1 MYYAIGIFRVFFN
14 FLRRSLILNYTM
26 KVKTEK
32 LNDNKNKSSKLAG
45 STEKYPQRCI
55 AAFNCIKE
63 KLKKYEKSHKV
74 WDNPQFDE

>member
-1 MYYAIGIFRVFFN
+1 ME
-14 FLRRSLILNYTM
+14 
-26 KVKTEK
+26 VKTEK

-63 KLKKYEKSHKV
+63 KLKNTKKANK
-74 WDNPQFDE
+74 PAK